1 MNKNPTVRFD
11 GAPNERYINDQLSIS
26 DFITKRHKMLVCHP
40 FRNLD
45 KSEII
50 KLYKQNNIWDLFE
63 LTRSC
68 EGDKNSYPGVFKE
81 LDYNNYIYGQDV
93 PICGECFWCKERR
106 WGIDNA

>member
-1 MNKNPTVRFD
+1 
-11 GAPNERYINDQLSIS
+11 
-26 DFITKRHKMLVCHP
+26 MLVCHP

-68 EGDKNSYPGVFKE
+68 EGDKNSYPGIFKE

-93 PICGECFWCKERR
+93 PICGECFWCKERQ